1 MEILEA
7 HEKIHEAGHG
17 HGHHAEH
24 GVPSANTKHIAV
36 LISLLAALLAITDTA
51 GKSAQNTSV
60 TANIEAANLWSFFQ
74 AKSIRMT
81 VMQVQ
86 ADALMLNPPAAGSEQ
101 AQAVEKQIQRWKAT
115 AARYDSEPE
124 TGEGRKELSQ
134 KAKAAEQRRDK
145 SLAAYHLFEY
155 GAAALQLAIV
165 LSSAAVVTGA
175 MLLAWLSGGLGLIGA
190 GFGLLGWF
198 GPTLLHL

>member
-1 MEILEA
+1 MEILET

-17 HGHHAEH
+17 HHAEH
-24 GVPSANTKHIAV
+24 GGSNASTKRIAV
-36 LISLLAALLAITDTA
+36 LISLLAALLAITETA

-60 TANIEAANLWSFFQ
+60 IANIEAANLWSFFQ

-81 VMQVQ
+81 LMQVQ
-86 ADALMLNPPAAGSEQ
+86 ADGLALTPFPPGSEQ
-101 AQAVEKQIQRWKAT
+101 AQSVDKQLQKWKAT

-134 KAKAAEQRRDK
+134 KAKVAEQRRDK
-145 SLAAYHLFEY
+145 ALAAYHMFEY

-165 LSSAAVVTGA
+165 LSSASVVTGA
-175 MLLAWLSGGLGLIGA
+175 MLLAWMSGGLGLIGA

-198 GPTLLHL
+198 GPTLVHL

>member
-1 MEILEA
+1 MEVLEA
-7 HEKIHEAGHG
+7 HESIHKAGHG
-17 HGHHAEH
+17 HQAEH
-24 GVPSANTKHIAV
+24 GGASPSTKRIAV
-36 LISLLAALLAITDTA
+36 LISLLAALLAIADTA

-81 VMQVQ
+81 VLQTQ
-86 ADALMLNPPAAGSEQ
+86 IDALALNPLPADSQQ
-101 AQAVEKQIQRWKAT
+101 AQAAEKQVQQWKA
-115 AARYDSEPE
+115 AVARYDSEPQ

-134 KAKAAEQRRDK
+134 KAKAAETRRDQ

-165 LSSAAVVTGA
+165 LASAAVVTGA
-175 MLLAWLSGGLGLIGA
+175 MILAWFAGGLGLVGV
-190 GFGLLGWF
+190 GFGIMGGF
-198 GPTLLHL
+198 APTLLHL